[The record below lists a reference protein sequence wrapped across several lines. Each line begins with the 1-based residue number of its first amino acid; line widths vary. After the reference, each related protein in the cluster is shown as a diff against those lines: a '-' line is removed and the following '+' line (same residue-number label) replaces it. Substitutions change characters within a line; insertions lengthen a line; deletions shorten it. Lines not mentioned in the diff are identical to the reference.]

1 MRRLTAP
8 ERAFISG
15 DKIGKDWFSLK
26 ETIPEQYKEDFDDNL
41 LFELVRPWPFQLENE
56 NQFRDVFR
64 GQGGTM
70 DYRFLQESLENYIF
84 FEKILKF
91 EYEPKLILETGT
103 NACIFDWFCYKF
115 LDDFELHT
123 VDINTNCD
131 FFVEE
136 VNRHFGKNNITFHNA
151 SSPESLS
158 KLFSGKKFDLA
169 FLDAGHTR
177 DQLLGEMNAA
187 DDLKIPV
194 LIVDDWANDEL
205 NGAITDFVN
214 QSGYEIVHSKKP
226 STGTRKVG
234 WVKILENNQYGRK

>member
-70 DYRFLQESLENYIF
+70 DYRFLQESLENYVF

-91 EYEPKLILETGT
+91 ENVTGRSNKADAKIAGITPAEFIL
-103 NACIFDWFCYKF
+103 
-115 LDDFELHT
+115 
-123 VDINTNCD
+123 
-131 FFVEE
+131 
-136 VNRHFGKNNITFHNA
+136 
-151 SSPESLS
+151 
-158 KLFSGKKFDLA
+158 SGK
-169 FLDAGHTR
+169 
-177 DQLLGEMNAA
+177 
-187 DDLKIPV
+187 
-194 LIVDDWANDEL
+194 
-205 NGAITDFVN
+205 
-214 QSGYEIVHSKKP
+214 
-226 STGTRKVG
+226 
-234 WVKILENNQYGRK
+234 